1 MLKLLFNKFR
11 TKKAWMIEAIDID
24 QETSEIVGYCYKEV
38 DAKLFCRAA
47 NQYTS
52 TTRLHYRVLG

>member
-1 MLKLLFNKFR
+1 
-11 TKKAWMIEAIDID
+11 MIEAIDID
-24 QETSEIVGYCYKEV
+24 QDTSEVVGYCYKEV